1 MASSKP
7 SLREVLTSPRVWLLV
22 ALGFSSGLP
31 LLLVGS
37 TLSAWMTD
45 EGINLTTI
53 GIFTLVMMPYSLKFT
68 WAPLLDRYA
77 LPFLGRRRGW
87 MLLSQLGLVGA
98 LAAMGTIDPK
108 GSPLLM
114 ASLAVLVSFLSASQD
129 VVADAW
135 RTDTLPPEERG
146 FGSATFVMGYRF
158 GLLAAGGLALFI
170 AQFHGWPQAYWSMA
184 ALMSV
189 GVVATLAAREPD
201 GHAPRTFVDAVA
213 LPFREYFLRDGALL
227 ALAFLVLYKLGDAI
241 AGGMTTPFFLKL
253 GFTKAEIAA
262 IAKMFGMLASLG
274 GGLLGGVLMVKLGMR
289 RSLYVFGALQALT
302 NLTFLVLALAGKS
315 TPLLTLAICAD
326 NLCGGMATTAFVAF
340 IMSLCNKRF
349 SATQYALLSALGTLG
364 GRVLSGSSGFLA
376 ERLGWAGFFG
386 LTVVLAIPALI
397 LLAFLPQD
405 IATPTQEPTEPAPTP
420 APSAA
425 R

>member
-1 MASSKP
+1 MSTSP

-31 LLLVGS
+31 LFLVGN

-45 EGINLTTI
+45 EGITLTTI
-53 GIFTLVMMPYSLKFT
+53 GVFTLVAMPYSLKFT

-87 MLLSQLGLVGA
+87 MLVTQLGLMGA
-98 LAAMGTIDPK
+98 LAVMGTLNPK
-108 GSPLLM
+108 EMPLAM
-114 ASLAVLVSFLSASQD
+114 ACLAVLVSFLSASQD
-129 VVADAW
+129 VVTDAW
-135 RTDTLPPEERG
+135 RTDTLSPEERG

-158 GLLAAGGLALFI
+158 GLLAAGSLALFI
-170 AQFHGWPQAYWSMA
+170 AQFHGWPQAYWTMA

-189 GVVATLAAREPD
+189 GVVGTLAAREPE
-201 GHAPRTFVDAVA
+201 GRAPRTFMDAVL
-213 LPFREYFLRDGALL
+213 LPFGDYFRRDGALL

-241 AGGMTTPFFLKL
+241 AGGMTTPFFLQV

-262 IAKMFGMLASLG
+262 IAKLFGMVASIS

-289 RSLYVFGALQALT
+289 RGLYLFGALQALT
-302 NLTFLVLALAGKS
+302 NLTFLVLAVVGKS
-315 TPLLTLAICAD
+315 TLVLTLAICAD

-340 IMSLCNKRF
+340 VMSLCNKRF

-386 LTVVLAIPALI
+386 LTVVLAIPGLL
-397 LLAFLPQD
+397 LLAFLPENV
-405 IATPTQEPTEPAPTP
+405 AAPAQEPPEPLP
-420 APSAA
+420 APSVA